1 MEARSNKNIRIGD
14 VLKEFGYVTDDDIG
28 AAIEYQKT
36 HEGVRLGGAL
46 IEMNIITERQ
56 MLEALGRRLQYN
68 VVNISDLTVDI
79 NAVETIPQPLAE
91 KYGMMAYRIED
102 GVLYVLT
109 NDPLNFYG
117 IEDIRQVTGTDL
129 ILELT
134 EKQPLENAINYYY
147 SEVSAK
153 KAADKASKSSLA
165 EEDEIEINVE
175 DADDDTPIINLLN
188 SLVVRAYNSNV
199 SDIHIEPF
207 EKHTSIRMRM
217 DGVIVDFMTLPKNI
231 HNSLIARVKIVG
243 DLDIAERR
251 IPQDGHF
258 KTTVEGTPINVRVS
272 VIPTVFGEKAVLRLL
287 ASAATI
293 DHSGTFGMNDRNY
306 QLVSSMLRSP
316 NGIVYVTGP
325 TGSGKST
332 TLYMILSELSQRAVN
347 ISTIEDPVEKN
358 LPKLNQMQVNPT
370 AGLTFEVGL
379 RALLRQDPDI
389 IMLGETRDAETASI
403 AVRAAITGHFVLS
416 TLHTN
421 DAASSVT
428 RLIDMGIESYML
440 ANSLVGIIAQRL
452 VRKICPDCGEWGIPS
467 EEEVRIIGKPLERVK
482 HKVGCKKCNGTGY
495 RGRISIHEILP
506 IDKPVRKLI
515 TDNASSE
522 EIKEYARNQLGML
535 TLKESCME
543 LIEEGMTT
551 VEELVKVAY
560 YD

>member
-129 ILELT
+129 VLELT
-134 EKQPLENAINYYY
+134 EKQPLDNAINYYY

-165 EEDEIEINVE
+165 EADEIEINVE

-293 DHSGTFGMNDRNY
+293 DHSGTFGMNERNY

-452 VRKICPDCGEWGIPS
+452 VRKVCPDCGEWGIPT
-467 EEEVRIIGKPLERVK
+467 EEELRIIGRPIERIK